1 MALGKF
7 ASLTYRSSQEDV
19 HEILTV
25 DGDHPLSQPFD
36 WFIMTLIAVNMITVA
51 VVTVDPIFDAYR
63 DFFVYFE
70 VVSVAIFT
78 AEYLGR
84 LWACIATDE
93 FASPITGR
101 IRHGTQ
107 PLLIIDLLAI
117 IPFYLGAFFIDLRFL
132 RVLRLYR
139 FFRLFKLARYSD
151 AMRGFGNVL
160 REKREDLT
168 LALSATAILLVIS
181 SSAMYFAERTAQPEV
196 FSSIP
201 AALWW
206 GIVTLTTVGYGDVYP
221 VTMVG
226 RVLGAV
232 IALLGVGLVALP
244 ASILASGFIQ
254 EDERTNGVCPHC
266 GDYVDELGEPHGPF
280 PPREN

>member
-1 MALGKF
+1 MTSENF
-7 ASLTYRSSQEDV
+7 ASFRYQSLQRDV
-19 HEILTV
+19 SEIVAV

-36 WFIMTLIAVNMITVA
+36 WFIMTLITVNMITVA
-51 VVTVDPIFDAYR
+51 IATVDPIFTAYR
-63 DFFVYFE
+63 VFFLYLE
-70 VVSVAIFT
+70 VASVAIFT
-78 AEYLGR
+78 VEYLGR
-84 LWACIATDE
+84 LWACVVTEE
-93 FASPITGR
+93 FAAPITGR
-101 IRHGTQ
+101 LRYGTQ

-117 IPFYLGAFFIDLRFL
+117 VPFYFGAFLINLRFL
-132 RVLRLYR
+132 RALRLFR

-168 LALSATAILLVIS
+168 LALSATAILLSVS
-181 SSAMYFAERTAQPEV
+181 SSAMYFAERSAQPEV

-221 VTMVG
+221 VTMAG

-254 EDERTNGVCPHC
+254 EDQRTNGVCPHC
-266 GDYVDELGEPHGPF
+266 GDYVDELEEPHSPS
-280 PPREN
+280 PREN